1 MYRYGCAWSRF
12 VLGSRFVS
20 AFPLKMSTRSIT
32 VAIALAGLWLSSA
45 TATRAQIASYVD
57 EHGKVIYTNDSPS
70 PRRTAV
76 KPRAHLDGPAL
87 NVTPPDSTAVS
98 VASLGLIS
106 SNGTESGL
114 DQIVREASER
124 HNLDPALVKAV
135 IGTESGWNPKAV
147 SNKGALGLMQL
158 IPSTAGRMGVS
169 NAFDPQANVAGGA
182 RYLHELLE
190 RYNFDLIKALA
201 AYNAGPQ
208 RVEQYGGV
216 PPYYETKAYVARIV
230 RDFNKKKLAEK
241 SGAQPASAGENA
253 GKRSAPSTTKAKPK
267 SQAEAKVAS
276 AASSE
281 KN

>member
-87 NVTPPDSTAVS
+87 TVTPPDSTAVS

-169 NAFDPQANVAGGA
+169 NAFDPAQNVDGGA
-182 RYLHELLE
+182 RYLRSLLD
-190 RYNFDLIKALA
+190 RYHGDLEMSLA
-201 AYNAGPQ
+201 AYNAGEGA
-208 RVEQYGGV
+208 VERFGGV
-216 PPYYETKAYVARIV
+216 PAYPETRAYVKKVTNSYFRPGSGRDPKLWEPRRPPV
-230 RDFNKKKLAEK
+230 RQTVTPDGRVIFTNE
-241 SGAQPASAGENA
+241 
-253 GKRSAPSTTKAKPK
+253 
-267 SQAEAKVAS
+267 
-276 AASSE
+276 
-281 KN
+281 